1 MATLVKRIAF
11 LAFPGMTLL
20 DLVGAY
26 DALRRVAP
34 MGIDPEVTCRIVG
47 TKQTI
52 EDDSGTTLVPD
63 GVYEDLKQFDL
74 LYVPG
79 GQGTR
84 RLRHDERFREYLK
97 PWPGSRPLVS
107 VCTGALLLGA
117 AGHLRGKRAT
127 THHLALDLLEP
138 LCKEVVSDQR
148 IVADGQVVT
157 AAGVASSLD
166 LGLYLVERLW
176 GEEARQRVAAVMEY
190 TAYRAV

>member
-34 MGIDPEVTCRIVG
+34 MGIDPEVSCRIVG

-52 EDDSGTTLVPD
+52 EDETGTTLVPD
-63 GVYEDLKQFDL
+63 GVYEDLKRFDL

-84 RLRHDERFREYLK
+84 RLIRDERFLEYLAS
-97 PWPGSRPLVS
+97 WPASRPLAS
-107 VCTGALLLGA
+107 VCTGSLLLGA
-117 AGHLRGKRAT
+117 AGHLKGKRAT
-127 THHLALDLLEP
+127 THHLALELLQP
-138 LCKEVVSDQR
+138 LCKEVITDRR
-148 IVADGQVVT
+148 IVPEGQVVS
-157 AAGVASSLD
+157 AAGVASALD
-166 LGLYLVERLW
+166 LGLYLVEWLW
-176 GEEARQRVAAVMEY
+176 GEEARVRIAAVMEY
-190 TAYRAV
+190 TAYRTA